1 MRIYILSPR
10 QGRVCTPSPVIRWE
24 ANFRRIMVRGPLPAW
39 SDRIGLLP
47 ITSHVMRSKKPS
59 MLKGFSSG
67 GWAKRRK
74 PNPDRRRLR
83 CWPATCSARMHPR
96 GNHEVQ
102 QLLHFYY
109 WVIAGREEYSLV
121 GSVVFRGLL
130 HRGRLLST

>member
-1 MRIYILSPR
+1 MRIYIFKSETRKGLHAFAGNPMGSKLPQNHGPWTVTGVVGPDR
-10 QGRVCTPSPVIRWE
+10 APPH
-24 ANFRRIMVRGPLPAW
+24 NFSL
-39 SDRIGLLP
+39 
-47 ITSHVMRSKKPS
+47 MRSKKQS

-102 QLLHFYY
+102 QLLHFSY
-109 WVIAGREEYSLV
+109 WVIAGR
-121 GSVVFRGLL
+121 
-130 HRGRLLST
+130 